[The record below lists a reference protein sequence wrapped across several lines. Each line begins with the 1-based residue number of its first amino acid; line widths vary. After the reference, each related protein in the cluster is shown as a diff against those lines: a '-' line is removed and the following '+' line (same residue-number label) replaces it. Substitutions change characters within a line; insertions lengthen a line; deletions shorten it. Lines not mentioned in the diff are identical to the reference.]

1 MAINRSST
9 SSTQGSSTSTLGG
22 RQPQRVS
29 SYRLPHDVLRKY
41 LQRTYPG
48 QYKLEVRSATY
59 PYYSAWAG
67 LSLTMLRKAKKS
79 LRLTLARQETLE
91 ALMEEE

>member
-48 QYKLEVRSATY
+48 QYKLETKLGFHIISA
-59 PYYSAWAG
+59 PDV
-67 LSLTMLRKAKKS
+67 LS
-79 LRLTLARQETLE
+79 QETLE